1 MRKPLL
7 PAFIL
12 LLGLAATA
20 ASRFDLGST
29 PTRNAPVAASHT
41 AAIVAITPPPLLS
54 AVSALPDLTAPSL
67 LPPSFKREASALD
80 RVTSNPAASEKRL
93 QALAAALNAAAAQA
107 LAGVAL
113 SSSYSHNERFLA
125 AYLLSLRATDFRGNL
140 EAIAAADHELFHH
153 HHHPHTSAEL
163 NYHFE
168 TSVRV
173 AALAALD
180 RVPDREHAA
189 AFFRKVEASHSN
201 ETIRKVARVG
211 RVGALRNEA
220 LVDSY
225 LTAKAEG
232 ALNDATHD

>member
-7 PAFIL
+7 PALLL

-29 PTRNAPVAASHT
+29 PLRPEPTIRVQSAAVLATPIPPPSVAA
-41 AAIVAITPPPLLS
+41 VNP
-54 AVSALPDLTAPSL
+54 APAPGA
-67 LPPSFKREASALD
+67 LPPSFQREASALG
-80 RVTSNPAASEKRL
+80 RLTANPAASEARL
-93 QALAAALNAAAAQA
+93 QALANALNAATAHS
-107 LAGVAL
+107 LTDVAL
-113 SSSYSHNERFLA
+113 SGSYSHNERFLA

-140 EAIAAADHELFHH
+140 EDFASADHELFHH
-153 HHHPHTSAEL
+153 RRHPHTLNEL

-180 RVPDREHAA
+180 RVSDREHAA
-189 AFFRKVEASHSN
+189 QFFQKIESSHSN

-211 RVGALRNEA
+211 RVGALRGDA

-232 ALNDATHD
+232 ALNDATHN